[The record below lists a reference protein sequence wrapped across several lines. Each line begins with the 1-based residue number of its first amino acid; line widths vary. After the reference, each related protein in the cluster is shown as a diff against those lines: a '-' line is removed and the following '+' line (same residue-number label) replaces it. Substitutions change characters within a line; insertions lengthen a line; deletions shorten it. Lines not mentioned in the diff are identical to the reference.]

1 MTKLDFISLCGEL
14 LIDPDVALSD
24 DNVEQILLDRADD
37 ELQEYLKN
45 EF

>member
-24 DNVEQILLDRADD
+24 DNVEQMLRDRADT
-37 ELQEYLKN
+37 ELQEYLTN

>member
-14 LIDPDVALSD
+14 IIDPDVALSD
-24 DNVEQILLDRADD
+24 DNVKQMLRDRDD
-37 ELQEYLKN
+37 TQLQEYLTN

>member
-1 MTKLDFISLCGEL
+1 MTMLDFISLCGEL

-24 DNVEQILLDRADD
+24 ENVEQMLFNRADD

>member
-24 DNVEQILLDRADD
+24 DNVEKMLLDRSDD

>member
-24 DNVEQILLDRADD
+24 DNVKQMLRDRDD
-37 ELQEYLKN
+37 TQLQEYLTN

>member
-24 DNVEQILLDRADD
+24 DNVEQMLRDRDD
-37 ELQEYLKN
+37 TQLQEYLTN